1 MRFQKKKKISEAL
14 SNPKGSEE
22 EKNPLITRIQKA
34 TISTQMKNKQNQLGE
49 DIDSFETANPQISR
63 LNARIT
69 QLKMKLSKNKD
80 PNIEMQAIA
89 LIAQKKKLE
98 AQAAKNQMRRSKNMT
113 NQNPSSKNVNL
124 QQDNPK

>member
-1 MRFQKKKKISEAL
+1 
-14 SNPKGSEE
+14 
-22 EKNPLITRIQKA
+22 
-34 TISTQMKNKQNQLGE
+34 MKNKQNQLGE